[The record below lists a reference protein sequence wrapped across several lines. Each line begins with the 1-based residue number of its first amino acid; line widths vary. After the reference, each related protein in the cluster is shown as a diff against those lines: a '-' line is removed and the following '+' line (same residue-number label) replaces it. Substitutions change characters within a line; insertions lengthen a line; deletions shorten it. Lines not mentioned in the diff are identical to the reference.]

1 MLLTHVHYEAGLS
14 EDRSGRVIAGD
25 VAVELL
31 AVTVP
36 GVMLFV
42 LYDKTCK
49 RCLMMFGVES
59 TILGGCIA
67 CMSVYDII
75 RTT

>member
-1 MLLTHVHYEAGLS
+1 MSTHVHYEAGLS

-36 GVMLFV
+36 GVMLF
-42 LYDKTCK
+42 LMYDQTCI
-49 RCLMMFGVES
+49 RCLMMYGVES
-59 TILGGCIA
+59 TILGGCTSLLLVPHRLHV
-67 CMSVYDII
+67 CL
-75 RTT
+75 